1 MGKARSKV
9 KPPGFRGSAGLHLL
23 PVLIPFLL
31 LFGGGFV
38 LALAQSLGYLVPVAA
53 GRGLAPGYVKIFL
66 DPAFWASLAF
76 SIYTALASAVVSVA
90 AGALIAYLIWRLPKV
105 LRGWAVT
112 YKITLVL
119 PHISVAFIII
129 ILWSQSG
136 FVSSLGH
143 SLGLV
148 KTTGDFPALLF
159 SGKGAGL
166 ILAYVYKGT
175 SFAVLLAYAVL
186 TRLDPRL
193 LSTAS
198 MLGASRIKVFTR
210 IVLPHLYPVLNT
222 TFIILFLYA
231 FGAFDIPF
239 LLSESYPGMLSIK
252 VYNLYFQRD
261 LVNRPQAMA
270 ILTFMF
276 IFSTVFIYLYTRVM
290 ARLQA
295 GERKL

>member
-1 MGKARSKV
+1 MGEARPKV
-9 KPPGFRGSAGLHLL
+9 RSLRAGGPAGLHLL
-23 PVLIPFLL
+23 PLLVPFLL

-38 LALAQSLGYLVPVAA
+38 LALAQSLGYLVPVDA
-53 GRGLAPGYVKIFL
+53 GRGWAPGYGRIFS
-66 DPAFWASLAF
+66 DPAFWASLCF
-76 SIYTALASAVVSVA
+76 SIYVALASAAISVS
-90 AGALIAYLIWRLPKV
+90 AGALIAYAVWRLPQA
-105 LRGWAVT
+105 LRGWAIT

-119 PHISVAFIII
+119 PHISVAFIIL

-148 KTTGDFPALLF
+148 KTTADFPALLF
-159 SGKGAGL
+159 SGTGAGL
-166 ILAYVYKGT
+166 IMAYVYKGT
-175 SFAVLLAYAVL
+175 SFAVLLSYAVL

-193 LSTAS
+193 LTTAK
-198 MLGASRIKVFTR
+198 MLGGSRSKVFVK
-210 IVLPHLYPVLNT
+210 IILPHLYPVLNT
-222 TFIILFLYA
+222 TFIILFLYS

-261 LVNRPQAMA
+261 LVNRPQALA
-270 ILTFMF
+270 ILVFMF
-276 IFSTVFIYLYTRVM
+276 VFSTIFIYLYTRVM

>member
-1 MGKARSKV
+1 MRN
-9 KPPGFRGSAGLHLL
+9 PGFRARAGLHLL
-23 PVLIPFLL
+23 PLLIPFLL

-38 LALAQSLGYLVPVAA
+38 LALAQSLGYLVPVEA
-53 GRGLAPGYVKIFL
+53 GHGLGPGYAKIFS
-66 DPAFWASLAF
+66 DPAFWASLGF
-76 SIYTALASAVVSVA
+76 SLYVALVSAALSVA
-90 AGALIAYLIWRLPKV
+90 AGALIAYAVWRLPRA
-105 LRGWAVT
+105 LRGLAIT

-119 PHISVAFIII
+119 PHISVAFIIV

-143 SLGLV
+143 ALGLV
-148 KTTGDFPALLF
+148 EKTSDFPALLF
-159 SGKGAGL
+159 SGLGTGL

-198 MLGASRIKVFTR
+198 MLGASRTKVFLK
-210 IVLPHLYPVLNT
+210 IILPHLQPVLNT
-222 TFIILFLYA
+222 TFIILFLYS

-261 LVNRPQAMA
+261 LINRPQALA
-270 ILTFMF
+270 ILVFMF
-276 IFSTVFIYLYTRVM
+276 AFSTIFIYLYTRVM